1 MNDTPASDP
10 VPSGQGGAHLGV
22 IVLCG
27 GSSRRMG
34 VPDKTALPFAGAT
47 VLDSALTGLPEAAV
61 VVCVGEER
69 PTARPVTWTR
79 ERPPSGGPAAGV
91 RAGLDALRP
100 RLGRNAVVAVMA
112 GDQPF
117 AGRAI
122 PWLTATLRRLLGDD
136 PDVLDAVTAP
146 NPGSSAGTDTPGA
159 DPAWLLGAYRPA
171 ALAEAL
177 TGEVDGQGVYA
188 TFASLRVQVAD
199 LAGAPLPATALAL
212 DIDTPAD
219 LETAEALA
227 ESL

>member
-1 MNDTPASDP
+1 MTDTPTAELP
-10 VPSGQGGAHLGV
+10 RVGRSGANLGV

-47 VLDSALTGLPEAAV
+47 VLDSALTGLPEAALIA
-61 VVCVGEER
+61 CVGEER
-69 PTARPVTWTR
+69 PTARLVTWTR
-79 ERPPSGGPAAGV
+79 EAPPSGGPVAGV
-91 RAGLDALRP
+91 RAGLEALRP
-100 RLGRNAVVAVMA
+100 RLGRHAVVAVMA

-117 AGRAI
+117 AGRAV
-122 PWLTATLRRLLGDD
+122 PWLTATLRRLLSDD
-136 PDVLDAVTAP
+136 PSGLDAVTAP
-146 NPGSSAGTDTPGA
+146 NPGSSHGTDTSGA

-171 ALAEAL
+171 ALTAVL
-177 TGEVDGQGVYA
+177 IGDVDGQGVYA
-188 TFASLRVQVAD
+188 TFASLRVRVAD

-219 LETAEALA
+219 LETAKALV